1 MNGSN
6 HKPKIALMSYAMD
19 NRKAKGIALY
29 TRKLIEGLLEDDRFE
44 FYLVHYEKVSDPLYK
59 KANEIIMSEV
69 RLPYGSKF
77 VSQILFFWKYRKNG
91 FDIVHWFHPR
101 LYPFYSFAP
110 AKKIVVTV
118 HGAGDITAPH
128 SFVFSRSVFNF
139 ILKNFHRSINAVIV
153 DSESAKLEVLK
164 HYRFSPEQ
172 VRAIYLGGSED
183 YKPLEKNVAKKV
195 VSEKYG
201 INNSYI
207 LDISR
212 LQPHKNVTS
221 LIKSY
226 ELLRKDNPERKEE
239 LVIVGAPTSTKV
251 EEYEIAKKSQFADSI
266 RFVDYV
272 DVADLNAFYSAS
284 EVFVFPSLDEG
295 FGLPVLEAMASG
307 VPVIT
312 SNISSLPE
320 IAGEAAVT
328 VDPLNINAL
337 ASAMNRVLSDKEFAK
352 TLVDSGLVRAAK
364 FTWSETIER
373 TKQLYN
379 ELLKNNG

>member
-1 MNGSN
+1 MTGL
-6 HKPKIALMSYAMD
+6 A
-19 NRKAKGIALY
+19 GIIPRSTNIHSAQIY
-29 TRKLIEGLLEDDRFE
+29 PT
-44 FYLVHYEKVSDPLYK
+44 
-59 KANEIIMSEV
+59 AIM
-69 RLPYGSKF
+69 
-77 VSQILFFWKYRKNG
+77 Q
-91 FDIVHWFHPR
+91 
-101 LYPFYSFAP
+101 
-110 AKKIVVTV
+110 
-118 HGAGDITAPH
+118 
-128 SFVFSRSVFNF
+128 
-139 ILKNFHRSINAVIV
+139 
-153 DSESAKLEVLK
+153 
-164 HYRFSPEQ
+164 
-172 VRAIYLGGSED
+172 
-183 YKPLEKNVAKKV
+183 NVAKKV

-352 TLVDSGLVRAAK
+352 TLVDSGLVRAAW